1 MMYFVIRVFFNATT
15 GKQSNS
21 IEMFTDLV
29 LAQKRF
35 YTVLASDIDKDE
47 YSYELVMITD
57 SNGMTLAYQVFDK
70 RNPEP
75 APVEE

>member
-1 MMYFVIRVFFNATT
+1 MMYFVFRVFFNATT

-21 IEMFTDLV
+21 TEMFTDLV

-47 YSYELVMITD
+47 YSYELVMIVD
-57 SNGMTLAYQVFDK
+57 ENGMTLAYQVFDK
-70 RNPEP
+70 RVPDTAE
-75 APVEE
+75 

>member
-1 MMYFVIRVFFNATT
+1 MMYFVMRVFFNATT

-57 SNGMTLAYQVFDK
+57 SNGLTLAYQVFDK
-70 RNPEP
+70 RQP
-75 APVEE
+75 PVTEE